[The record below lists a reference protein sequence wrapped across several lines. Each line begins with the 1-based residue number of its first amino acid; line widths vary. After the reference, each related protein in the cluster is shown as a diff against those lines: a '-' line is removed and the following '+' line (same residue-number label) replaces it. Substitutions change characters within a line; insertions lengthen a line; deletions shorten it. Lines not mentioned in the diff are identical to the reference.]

1 MFGSLEEVTTWIGLK
16 IKEDTDGIE
25 KVYTYEET
33 FLGKASEFE
42 SNVFVAKKGP
52 YVYTDPGYTLHN
64 FSDLLPA
71 AMICQYI

>member
-1 MFGSLEEVTTWIGLK
+1 MFGSLEEGSTWIGLK

-42 SNVFVAKKGP
+42 SNAFNAKKGP
-52 YVYTDPGYTLHN
+52 YVHTEPSYTLHN
-64 FSDLLPA
+64 FSDFLPA